1 MASKKVSV
9 ADVFPDTKKIFSMGV
24 MLVRGPVGFRKLD
37 YDFVNKINPK
47 KIVQKCAETGFNSIG
62 IVVKDTDGACIWDTQ
77 IGWNPTGRDLTGEFC
92 DYAQQYNLKIAASFT
107 NMYDAYQGYLHP
119 ERVSVHKNGKIATHD
134 EGEMRVDLPAG
145 KSLADMKEL
154 IPFLTDKFQARTSA
168 SRDNRGEGYVPLTS
182 FMCPTSPHVDYLCNL
197 IRELVGKYPIS
208 GVMAD
213 YIRFDGSFTDL
224 CQCPRCNHVF
234 YKLFPGKKIGSEAWR
249 NFREMVIARFGRK
262 FVEAVHSVKPDV
274 FTGISN
280 CRVPGSYSL
289 APALPKTG
297 KCSPTFSTS
306 RFRWTILISW
316 AQPMMASTGAFSGT
330 FHFIM
335 PALCGKCA
343 GMI

>member
-1 MASKKVSV
+1 
-9 ADVFPDTKKIFSMGV
+9 MGV

-107 NMYDAYQGYLHP
+107 NMNDAYQGYLHP
-119 ERVSVHKNGKIATHD
+119 ERVSVHKNGKVATHD
-134 EGEMRVDLPAG
+134 EGEMRVNLPAG
-145 KSLADMKEL
+145 KSIADMKEL

-168 SRDNRGEGYVPLTS
+168 GRDNRGEGYVPLTS

-224 CQCPRCNHVF
+224 CQCPRCNRVF